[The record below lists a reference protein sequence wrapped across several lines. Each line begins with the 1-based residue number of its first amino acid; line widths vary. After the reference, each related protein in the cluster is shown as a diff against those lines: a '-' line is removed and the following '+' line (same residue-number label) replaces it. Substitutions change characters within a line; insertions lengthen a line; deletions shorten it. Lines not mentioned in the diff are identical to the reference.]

1 MKVWNYLYAGVDRQF
16 KTEIV
21 KAFKH
26 AVAIYPVGIT
36 VELNDGRKGVVVQQ
50 NMGISDRPIVRVF
63 EENGHKVDPYEINL
77 EKELSVVVTGCDTT
91 FKN

>member
-1 MKVWNYLYAGVDRQF
+1 MRELNRQF
-16 KTEIV
+16 KTKIV

-50 NMGISDRPIVRVF
+50 NIALSDRPIVRIF
-63 EENGHKVDPYEINL
+63 EENGHKFESI
-77 EKELSVVVTGCDTT
+77 
-91 FKN
+91 